1 MGIHS
6 DTYLCSDN
14 MAPQGVKITAPVE
27 DQHKSILTDDALN
40 FLATL
45 HRTFE
50 PTRKQLLQ
58 RRVLEQQH
66 LDNGALPDFL
76 AETKAVREDSSWQC
90 APPPHPLSCR
100 KVEITGPVD
109 RKMVINALNS
119 GANTYMAD
127 FEDSSSPTW
136 FNMLDGQVNL
146 RDAIRREIGFKDPK
160 NGKAYTLNENP
171 AVLLVRPRGWQLV
184 RLWSLLLPQRQG
196 APQAWFRSLLL
207 PSQDGTLPRSSSLE
221 RRLQALPGHLQR
233 ASRLHPRHRPH
244 RNYHWCFPDGRDP
257 VRA

>member
-1 MGIHS
+1 MSCQRKLLRLALTVVLHS
-6 DTYLCSDN
+6 T
-14 MAPQGVKITAPVE
+14 E
-27 DQHKSILTDDALN
+27 QHKSILTDDALN

-109 RKMVINALNS
+109 R
-119 GANTYMAD
+119 
-127 FEDSSSPTW
+127 
-136 FNMLDGQVNL
+136 
-146 RDAIRREIGFKDPK
+146 
-160 NGKAYTLNENP
+160 
-171 AVLLVRPRGWQLV
+171 
-184 RLWSLLLPQRQG
+184 
-196 APQAWFRSLLL
+196 
-207 PSQDGTLPRSSSLE
+207 
-221 RRLQALPGHLQR
+221 
-233 ASRLHPRHRPH
+233 
-244 RNYHWCFPDGRDP
+244 
-257 VRA
+257 